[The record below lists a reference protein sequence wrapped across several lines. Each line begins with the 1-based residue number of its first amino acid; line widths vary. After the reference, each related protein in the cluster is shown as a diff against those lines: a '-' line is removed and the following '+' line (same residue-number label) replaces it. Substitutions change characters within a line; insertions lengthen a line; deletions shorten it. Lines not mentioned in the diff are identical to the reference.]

1 MQEENELARLEDIVA
16 KLLTRF
22 NALQADKKRVDDLL
36 VQREATIATL
46 QDELAGLKDE
56 RGVVGSR
63 VSSLLDQI
71 EAWEASA
78 VTNDDADGNERSPE
92 GGVQGTLF

>member
-1 MQEENELARLEDIVA
+1 MQEEKELARLEDIVA

-22 NALQADKKRVDDLL
+22 NTLQADKKKVDDLL
-36 VQREATIATL
+36 VQREATISTL

-56 RGVVGSR
+56 RGAIGSR
-63 VSSLLDQI
+63 VSNLLDQI

-78 VTNDDADGNERSPE
+78 VTDDDTGDTEQSPE

>member
-1 MQEENELARLEDIVA
+1 MQEEKELARLEDIVA

-22 NALQADKKRVDDLL
+22 NSLQADKKKVDDLL
-36 VQREATIATL
+36 VQREATISTL

-56 RGVVGSR
+56 RGVIGSR
-63 VSSLLDQI
+63 VSNLLDQI

-78 VTNDDADGNERSPE
+78 VTDDDTGDTEQSPE